1 MSGEKVTPPNCQS
14 CRVRV
19 ASHRVPAS
27 KGVYRWKCE
36 TCFKRLAPS
45 GFKEKVP
52 VQVSPLEFVT
62 AVLEKE
68 HLVGKP
74 IMWAQWPNEEKK

>member
-1 MSGEKVTPPNCQS
+1 MKAYTSELEFLRDEVERCHASMHSQVETLKLLMEAHLELKKKVEQP
-14 CRVRV
+14 
-19 ASHRVPAS
+19 
-27 KGVYRWKCE
+27 K
-36 TCFKRLAPS
+36 
-45 GFKEKVP
+45 P

-74 IMWAQWPNEEKK
+74 IMWAQWPNEEKNI